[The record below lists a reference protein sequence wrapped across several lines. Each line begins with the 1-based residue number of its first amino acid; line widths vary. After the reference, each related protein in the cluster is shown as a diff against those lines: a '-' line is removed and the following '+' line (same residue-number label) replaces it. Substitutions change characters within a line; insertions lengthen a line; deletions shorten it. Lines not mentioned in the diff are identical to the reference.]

1 MSATP
6 IPRTLQISLLGVRA
20 LSQINTAPIN
30 RMPIQ
35 TYVTPFNFG
44 VVKELIEREFGRG
57 GQVFFLHNQVSTIYN
72 IANKLSKILPNAN
85 IGVAHG
91 QMARTEIE
99 DVMNKFYLGEIN
111 LLVSTSII
119 ENGIDVPN
127 ANMIIVQDA
136 DRYGLSQLY
145 QIKGRVG
152 RSDRIAYAYFMY
164 PEFKQL
170 NDNAQKRLKTLQ
182 EFTELGSGYKIAQRD
197 LMIRG
202 AGDILGPEQAG
213 FIDSIGLDMYIKLLN
228 EAVQDKLK
236 GAVSE
241 EVHSELNLNLS
252 VEAYI
257 PSSYANDSD
266 KIELYQEIN
275 SATNVEMLMTVKN
288 KVIDI
293 YGKPPKEVDLLFK
306 KRYIDILSKEAF
318 VKSLTERQT
327 NVELV
332 LEEEFNKIRGVG
344 NILFETLIPFI
355 SFTKI
360 AYRNHEF
367 RITMNKRKTWL
378 QDLIDLLEGLD
389 GVINL
394 NKKKEK
400 L

>member
-1 MSATP
+1 
-6 IPRTLQISLLGVRA
+6 
-20 LSQINTAPIN
+20 
-30 RMPIQ
+30 
-35 TYVTPFNFG
+35 
-44 VVKELIEREFGRG
+44 
-57 GQVFFLHNQVSTIYN
+57 
-72 IANKLSKILPNAN
+72 
-85 IGVAHG
+85 
-91 QMARTEIE
+91 
-99 DVMNKFYLGEIN
+99 
-111 LLVSTSII
+111 
-119 ENGIDVPN
+119 
-127 ANMIIVQDA
+127 
-136 DRYGLSQLY
+136 
-145 QIKGRVG
+145 
-152 RSDRIAYAYFMY
+152 
-164 PEFKQL
+164 
-170 NDNAQKRLKTLQ
+170 
-182 EFTELGSGYKIAQRD
+182 
-197 LMIRG
+197 
-202 AGDILGPEQAG
+202 
-213 FIDSIGLDMYIKLLN
+213 MYIKLLN

-236 GAVSE
+236 GVVSE
-241 EVHSELNLNLS
+241 EEHSELNLNLS

-275 SATNVEMLMTVKN
+275 SATNVEMLMAVKH
-288 KVIDI
+288 KVVDI
-293 YGKPPKEVDLLFK
+293 YGKLPKEVDLLFK

-394 NKKKEK
+394 NKKKEQ
-400 L
+400 LWD

>member
-1 MSATP
+1 
-6 IPRTLQISLLGVRA
+6 
-20 LSQINTAPIN
+20 
-30 RMPIQ
+30 
-35 TYVTPFNFG
+35 
-44 VVKELIEREFGRG
+44 
-57 GQVFFLHNQVSTIYN
+57 
-72 IANKLSKILPNAN
+72 
-85 IGVAHG
+85 
-91 QMARTEIE
+91 
-99 DVMNKFYLGEIN
+99 
-111 LLVSTSII
+111 
-119 ENGIDVPN
+119 
-127 ANMIIVQDA
+127 
-136 DRYGLSQLY
+136 
-145 QIKGRVG
+145 
-152 RSDRIAYAYFMY
+152 
-164 PEFKQL
+164 
-170 NDNAQKRLKTLQ
+170 
-182 EFTELGSGYKIAQRD
+182 
-197 LMIRG
+197 MIRG

-236 GAVSE
+236 GVVSE
-241 EVHSELNLNLS
+241 EEHSELNLNLS

-275 SATNVEMLMTVKN
+275 SATNVELLMTVKH

-293 YGKPPKEVDLLFK
+293 YGKLPKEVDLLFK

-394 NKKKEK
+394 NKKKEQ